1 METYQVGLIGLAI
14 FSVLALLALVSWRKR
29 INKQQMVIQK
39 PMEVLGSTSGY
50 KCFYVATTFADRPL
64 ERVVAHGLAHRGAA
78 YLVIN
83 DSGLEIS
90 RTGEM
95 SFFVPKADLIQVGRL
110 STVIDRAVEKDGLV
124 SVSWKLGS
132 QKLES
137 HFRFVDSQ
145 IREDSLAHLAG
156 LVGA

>member
-1 METYQVGLIGLAI
+1 VETYQVGLLGLA
-14 FSVLALLALVSWRKR
+14 FFAVLALAAFASWRVR
-29 INKQQMVIQK
+29 ILRQQQVLQK
-39 PMEVLGSTSGY
+39 PVEVLGSTSGY

-64 ERVVAHGLAHRGAA
+64 ERVVAHGLAHRGEA
-78 YLVIN
+78 YLTIK

-90 RTGEM
+90 RKGEM

-110 STVIDRAVEKDGLV
+110 SAVIDRAVEKDGLV
-124 SVSWKLGS
+124 SVSWTLGS

-145 IREDSLAHLAG
+145 IRENSLSHLAG